1 MIKDIIMN
9 SLMLEKLKDYGKQ
22 VPRLLDTIPFS
33 FEEVVNKFMERRGE
47 QKVLLLS
54 GDAFSGKS
62 TYCHLLY
69 HRL

>member
-1 MIKDIIMN
+1 MSPFI
-9 SLMLEKLKDYGKQ
+9 LEKLKAYGEQ

-33 FEEVVNKFMERRGE
+33 FEEDVNKFMERRGE